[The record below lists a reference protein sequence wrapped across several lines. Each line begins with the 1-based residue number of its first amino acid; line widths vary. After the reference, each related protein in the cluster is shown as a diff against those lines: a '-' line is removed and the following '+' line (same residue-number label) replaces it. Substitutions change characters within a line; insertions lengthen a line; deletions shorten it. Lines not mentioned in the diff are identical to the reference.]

1 MKYIIWTVRLWY
13 PAWMIPMGLEHFV
26 HIFPQPGYFSTI
38 PLQHETLF
46 AFLHSHLFD
55 AVKAVELLTGIAVLF
70 GLYTP
75 LMLLVC
81 MTVVFNV
88 FWWDAPLSHYQ
99 PGAMIAGGKVLF
111 SNIFLSVA
119 FFGCYRAMF
128 TLRPKPLPVGTDGTV
143 KAAASPGMQQ
153 LVLAGRIIFGIWM
166 VLNGANYLFFDLWAM
181 PTGHEPI
188 AAELMGSFVHSGLMS
203 VAMLIQMVT
212 GAFIL
217 TGVFA
222 PAALCVV
229 MPTSVCALFWAL
241 LEHEPLS
248 LLLALAALAL
258 NGLLM
263 LAYFGYYRDAL
274 QQRVLTLGESQGA
287 PTFDSSYVFSHGRTS
302 RRHFMAAVIPLTI
315 AVLDYTH
322 SGPGPYNSWMV
333 LVLLYPAVVLYTR
346 RLHDMGHSGWPLIVP
361 ASLTVVAMA
370 IWAHRLEL
378 GVQLDLAVPMV
389 PLAAFIGFTVWGCI
403 DKGKAEAA
411 AAMA

>member
-1 MKYIIWTVRLWY
+1 
-13 PAWMIPMGLEHFV
+13 MIPMGLEHFV
-26 HIFPQPGYFSTI
+26 HIFPQPGYFTTI

-70 GLYTP
+70 GFYAP

-88 FWWDAPLSHYQ
+88 FWWDAPLSHYHM
-99 PGAMIAGGKVLF
+99 GSMIAGGKVLV
-111 SNIFLSVA
+111 SNIFLCVA
-119 FFGCYRAMF
+119 FFACYRAMF
-128 TLRPKPLPVGTDGTV
+128 TLRPKAQPIGAKGTV
-143 KAAASPGMQQ
+143 KTAAGPGMRR
-153 LVLAGRIIFGIWM
+153 LVLAGRIIFGVWM
-166 VLNGANYLFFDLWAM
+166 LLNGANYLFLGLWTM

-188 AAELMGSFVHSGLMS
+188 AAELMGSFVHSGLMN
-203 VAMLIQMVT
+203 VAMLIQLIA

-229 MPTSVCALFWAL
+229 MPTSLCALLWAL
-241 LEHEPLS
+241 LEHDPIS
-248 LLLALAALAL
+248 LLLAVAALAL

-274 QQRVLTLGESQGA
+274 RRRVLTLGESGKTS
-287 PTFDSSYVFSHGRTS
+287 TFDSLYVFSNGRTS
-302 RRHFMAAVIPLTI
+302 RKHFMAAVVPLAI
-315 AVLDYTH
+315 AVWDYTH

-361 ASLTVVAMA
+361 AGLTVVAMA
-370 IWAHRLEL
+370 IWAHRIDF
-378 GVQLDLAVPMV
+378 GVQLDLAVPV
-389 PLAAFIGFTVWGCI
+389 VALATFIGFTVWGCI
-403 DKGKAEAA
+403 DRGKTGTA